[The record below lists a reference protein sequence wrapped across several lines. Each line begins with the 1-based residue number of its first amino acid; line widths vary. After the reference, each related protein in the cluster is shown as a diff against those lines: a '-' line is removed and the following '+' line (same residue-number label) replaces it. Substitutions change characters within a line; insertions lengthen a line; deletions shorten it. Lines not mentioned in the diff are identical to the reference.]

1 MPYEPYQPTFAHK
14 VLHMDDDDAVR
25 AMMNATLEHNDAPV
39 KASSRVAVL
48 ALRLEATWL
57 TTKQSLVTIYNDVYD
72 EHLFVFAAGLS
83 YYFVLSLFPL
93 LVSMASLLGYVPIP
107 HLFEGL
113 LSLMAKLV
121 PGDGMSLVRN
131 IVSDV
136 ISHKHKHFLTLGLMF
151 TIWTASSGFAAIIDG
166 LDLVYRVRET
176 RPVWKTRP
184 IALGLTLLAGSLL
197 LVAVG
202 LMVEGTSVGIWFTTR
217 LDLNPAVLTAW
228 RYLRWGIAMIFG
240 VLAVQLLYHFGPDVK
255 QRFRDSLTGAI
266 VAVTTW
272 VGLSYLLGS
281 YFGHFEHLDTT
292 YGPLG
297 AAIGLYVWFYLS
309 GFAILLGGEIN
320 FLLGELRDHRTP
332 QSSSTHARITDLNV
346 AA

>member
-1 MPYEPYQPTFAHK
+1 MAG
-14 VLHMDDDDAVR
+14 
-25 AMMNATLEHNDAPV
+25 
-39 KASSRVAVL
+39 SRRETT
-48 ALRLEATWL
+48 ALRRDSVFASGKQGTWL
-57 TTKQSLVTIYNDVYD
+57 TIKRSLTIIYHDVYD

-93 LVSMASLLGYVPIP
+93 LVSVAALLGYVPIP

-113 LSLMAKLV
+113 LGLMARLV
-121 PGDGMSLVRN
+121 PGDGMSLVRS

-136 ISHKHKHFLTLGLMF
+136 GHKHTHFLTLGLIF

-184 IALGLTLLAGSLL
+184 IALGLTLVAGSLL

-202 LMVEGTSVGIWFTTR
+202 LMVEGTHLGTWLTGRF
-217 LDLNPAVLTAW
+217 DLNPAILVIW
-228 RYLRWGIAMIFG
+228 RYFRWGIAVAFA
-240 VLAVQLLYHFGPDVK
+240 VLAVELLYHYGPDVK
-255 QRFRDSLTGAI
+255 QRFRSSLPGAL

-272 VGLSYLLGS
+272 IGLSYLLGI
-281 YFGHFEHLDTT
+281 YFRHFESLDKT

-320 FLLGELRDHRTP
+320 FLRGELRHPVPAD
-332 QSSSTHARITDLNV
+332 SSKLLYPEINNLNT

>member
-1 MPYEPYQPTFAHK
+1 VLK
-14 VLHMDDDDAVR
+14 VAAGAVWR
-25 AMMNATLEHNDAPV
+25 
-39 KASSRVAVL
+39 
-48 ALRLEATWL
+48 
-57 TTKQSLVTIYNDVYD
+57 TTKRSLITMYNDVYD

-83 YYFVLSLFPL
+83 YYFVLSLFPM

-136 ISHKHKHFLTLGLMF
+136 ISHKHKHFLTLGLVF
-151 TIWTASSGFAAIIDG
+151 TIWTTSSGFAAMIDG

-176 RPVWKTRP
+176 RPVWKIRP

-202 LMVEGTSVGIWFTTR
+202 LMVEGTSLGIWFTTR
-217 LDLNPAVLTAW
+217 FDLNPAMLTAW
-228 RYLRWGIAMIFG
+228 RYLRWGIAILFG
-240 VLAVQLLYHFGPDVK
+240 ILAVQLLYHFGPNLK

-266 VAVTTW
+266 VAVMTW
-272 VGLSYLLGS
+272 VGWSYLLGS
-281 YFGHFEHLDTT
+281 YFRHFENLDKT

-309 GFAILLGGEIN
+309 GLAILLGGEIN
-320 FLLGELRDHRTP
+320 FLLGELRDHKTLQPSTPVRT
-332 QSSSTHARITDLNV
+332 HINNLN
-346 AA
+346 AAA

>member
-1 MPYEPYQPTFAHK
+1 MRTPEVM
-14 VLHMDDDDAVR
+14 VLG
-25 AMMNATLEHNDAPV
+25 TGK
-39 KASSRVAVL
+39 KAA
-48 ALRLEATWL
+48 WL
-57 TTKQSLVTIYNDVYD
+57 TVKRSLITIYNDVYD

-93 LVSMASLLGYVPIP
+93 LVSMASLLVYVPIP

-113 LSLMAKLV
+113 LSLMARLV

-136 ISHKHKHFLTLGLMF
+136 SYKHRHFLTLGLVF
-151 TIWTASSGFAAIIDG
+151 TMWTASSGFAALIDG

-184 IALGLTLLAGSLL
+184 LALGLTLLAGSLL
-197 LVAVG
+197 VVAVG
-202 LMVEGTSVGIWFTTR
+202 LMVEGTNVGTWFTGEF
-217 LDLNPAVLTAW
+217 DLSPAVLATW
-228 RYLRWGIAMIFG
+228 RNLRWGIAAAFA
-240 VLAVQLLYHFGPDVK
+240 VLALELLYHFGPNVK
-255 QRFRDSLTGAI
+255 QRFRDSLTGAM
-266 VAVTTW
+266 VAVAAW
-272 VGLSYLLGS
+272 IGLSYLLGI
-281 YFGHFEHLDTT
+281 YFRHFESLDKT

-309 GFAILLGGEIN
+309 GLAVLLGGEIN
-320 FLLGELRDHRTP
+320 FLLGELRHPRIR
-332 QSSSTHARITDLNV
+332 QSPNPPYAEINNLDS

>member
-1 MPYEPYQPTFAHK
+1 M
-14 VLHMDDDDAVR
+14 
-25 AMMNATLEHNDAPV
+25 
-39 KASSRVAVL
+39 
-48 ALRLEATWL
+48 
-57 TTKQSLVTIYNDVYD
+57 YNDVYD

-83 YYFVLSLFPL
+83 YYFVLSLFPM

-113 LSLMAKLV
+113 LGLMAKLV

-136 ISHKHKHFLTLGLMF
+136 ISHKHKHFLTLGLVF
-151 TIWTASSGFAAIIDG
+151 TIWTTSSGFAAMIDG

-176 RPVWKTRP
+176 RPVWKIRP

-202 LMVEGTSVGIWFTTR
+202 LMVEGTSLGIWFTTR
-217 LDLNPAVLTAW
+217 FDLNPAMLTAW
-228 RYLRWGIAMIFG
+228 RYLRWGIAILFG
-240 VLAVQLLYHFGPDVK
+240 ILAVQLLYHFGPNLK
-255 QRFRDSLTGAI
+255 QRFRDSVTGAI
-266 VAVTTW
+266 VAVMTW

-281 YFGHFEHLDTT
+281 YFRHFENLDKT

-320 FLLGELRDHRTP
+320 FLLGELRDHKTLQPSTPVRTQINNP
-332 QSSSTHARITDLNV
+332 N
-346 AA
+346 AAA

>member
-1 MPYEPYQPTFAHK
+1 MAGSRRETT
-14 VLHMDDDDAVR
+14 
-25 AMMNATLEHNDAPV
+25 TLRRAPV
-39 KASSRVAVL
+39 FASDEQGA
-48 ALRLEATWL
+48 WL
-57 TTKQSLVTIYNDVYD
+57 TIKRSLIVIYNDVYD

-93 LVSMASLLGYVPIP
+93 LISMASLLGYVPIP

-113 LSLMAKLV
+113 LGLMARLV

-136 ISHKHKHFLTLGLMF
+136 SHKHTHFLTLGLIF

-184 IALGLTLLAGSLL
+184 IALGLTLFAGSLL
-197 LVAVG
+197 LAAVG
-202 LMVEGTSVGIWFTTR
+202 LMVEGTHLGTWLTARF
-217 LDLNPAVLTAW
+217 DLNPALIAVW
-228 RYLRWGIAMIFG
+228 RYLRWGIALASA
-240 VLAVQLLYHFGPDVK
+240 VLAVELLYHFGPDVK
-255 QRFRDSLTGAI
+255 QRFRSSLPGAV

-272 VGLSYLLGS
+272 IGLSYLLGI
-281 YFGHFEHLDTT
+281 YFRHFESLDKT

-297 AAIGLYVWFYLS
+297 AAIGLYIWFYLS

-320 FLLGELRDHRTP
+320 FLRGELRHYRP
-332 QSSSTHARITDLNV
+332 GRSSKPSDPEINNLNT

>member
-1 MPYEPYQPTFAHK
+1 M
-14 VLHMDDDDAVR
+14 
-25 AMMNATLEHNDAPV
+25 
-39 KASSRVAVL
+39 
-48 ALRLEATWL
+48 
-57 TTKQSLVTIYNDVYD
+57 YNDVYD

-83 YYFVLSLFPL
+83 YYFVLSLFPM

-136 ISHKHKHFLTLGLMF
+136 ISHKHKHFLTLGLVF
-151 TIWTASSGFAAIIDG
+151 TIWTTSSGFAAMIDG

-176 RPVWKTRP
+176 RPVWKIRP

-202 LMVEGTSVGIWFTTR
+202 LMVEGTSLGIWFTTR
-217 LDLNPAVLTAW
+217 FDLNPAMLTAW
-228 RYLRWGIAMIFG
+228 RYLRWGIAILFG
-240 VLAVQLLYHFGPDVK
+240 VLAVQLLYHFGPNLK

-266 VAVTTW
+266 VAVMTW

-281 YFGHFEHLDTT
+281 YFRHFENLDKT

-297 AAIGLYVWFYLS
+297 AAIGLYVWFYFS

-320 FLLGELRDHRTP
+320 FLLGELRGHKTLQPSTPVRT
-332 QSSSTHARITDLNV
+332 QINNLN
-346 AA
+346 AAA

>member
-1 MPYEPYQPTFAHK
+1 MITLGGEAAWPTF
-14 VLHMDDDDAVR
+14 R
-25 AMMNATLEHNDAPV
+25 
-39 KASSRVAVL
+39 R
-48 ALRLEATWL
+48 
-57 TTKQSLVTIYNDVYD
+57 SLIAIYNDVYD

-93 LVSMASLLGYVPIP
+93 LVSMASLLAYVPIP

-113 LSLMAKLV
+113 LGLMARLV

-136 ISHKHKHFLTLGLMF
+136 VNHKHPHFLTVGLVF

-166 LDLVYRVRET
+166 LNVVYRVRET

-184 IALGLTLLAGSLL
+184 MALGLTLLAGSLL

-202 LMVEGTSVGIWFTTR
+202 LMVEGTYFGIWAMGRF
-217 LDLNPAVLTAW
+217 DLNPAIFATW
-228 RYLRWGIAMIFG
+228 RYLRGGIATGFA
-240 VLAVQLLYHFGPDVK
+240 VLAVELLYHLGPDSK
-255 QRFRDSLTGAI
+255 HRFRDSLAGAI
-266 VAVTTW
+266 VAVMTW
-272 VGLSYLLGS
+272 IGLSYLLGLN
-281 YFGHFEHLDTT
+281 FRHFDSLDKT

-309 GFAILLGGEIN
+309 GFAVLVGGEIN
-320 FLLGELRDHRTP
+320 FLLGELRNHRTP
-332 QSSSTHARITDLNV
+332 QSSAHARTHINNLN
-346 AA
+346 AAA

>member
-1 MPYEPYQPTFAHK
+1 M
-14 VLHMDDDDAVR
+14 
-25 AMMNATLEHNDAPV
+25 
-39 KASSRVAVL
+39 VL
-48 ALRLEATWL
+48 AIGKRATWRTVKWL
-57 TTKQSLVTIYNDVYD
+57 LITLFNDIYD

-93 LVSMASLLGYVPIP
+93 LVSMASLLGYIPIP

-113 LSLMAKLV
+113 LSLMARLV

-136 ISHKHKHFLTLGLMF
+136 SHKHTHFLTLGLVF

-184 IALGLTLLAGSLL
+184 LALGLTLLAGSLL
-197 LVAVG
+197 VVAVG
-202 LMVEGTSVGIWFTTR
+202 LMVEGTNLGTWFTGQF
-217 LDLNPAVLTAW
+217 DLNPGVLTAW
-228 RYLRWGIAMIFG
+228 RNLRWGIAAAFA
-240 VLAVQLLYHFGPDVK
+240 VLALELLYHFGPNVK
-255 QRFRDSLTGAI
+255 QRFRYSLTGAI
-266 VAVTTW
+266 VAVAAW
-272 VGLSYLLGS
+272 IGLSYLLGI
-281 YFGHFEHLDTT
+281 YFRHFESLDKT

-320 FLLGELRDHRTP
+320 FLIGEVQHHGSQ
-332 QSSSTHARITDLNV
+332 QSYKPDYAEMKKLKP

>member
-1 MPYEPYQPTFAHK
+1 M
-14 VLHMDDDDAVR
+14 L
-25 AMMNATLEHNDAPV
+25 
-39 KASSRVAVL
+39 ASSA
-48 ALRLEATWL
+48 EAAWL
-57 TTKQSLVTIYNDVYD
+57 TIKRSLITIYNDIYD

-107 HLFEGL
+107 HLFEGF
-113 LSLMAKLV
+113 LSLMARLV

-136 ISHKHKHFLTLGLMF
+136 INHKHTHFLTLGLVF
-151 TIWTASSGFAAIIDG
+151 TIWTASSGFAAINDG
-166 LDLVYRVRET
+166 LDVVYRVRET
-176 RPVWKTRP
+176 RSVWKTRP

-202 LMVEGTSVGIWFTTR
+202 LIVEGTYLGSWFTSR
-217 LDLNPAVLTAW
+217 FDLNPASFAAW
-228 RYLRWGIAMIFG
+228 RYLRGGIAVGFA
-240 VLAVQLLYHFGPDVK
+240 VLAVELLYHFGPDVK
-255 QRFRDSLTGAI
+255 QRFRDSLAGAVI
-266 VAVTTW
+266 AVMIW
-272 VGLSYLLGS
+272 IGLSYLLGS
-281 YFGHFEHLDTT
+281 YFRHFDSLDKT

-309 GFAILLGGEIN
+309 GFAILVGGEIN
-320 FLLGELRDHRTP
+320 FLLGELRGHRTP
-332 QSSSTHARITDLNV
+332 QSSAPARTQSNKLNT

>member
-1 MPYEPYQPTFAHK
+1 MVASGVQVNWPTI
-14 VLHMDDDDAVR
+14 R
-25 AMMNATLEHNDAPV
+25 R
-39 KASSRVAVL
+39 S
-48 ALRLEATWL
+48 L
-57 TTKQSLVTIYNDVYD
+57 TNIYSDVYD
-72 EHLFVFAAGLS
+72 KHLFVFAAGLS

-93 LVSMASLLGYVPIP
+93 LVSMASLLIYVPIP
-107 HLFEGL
+107 HLFDGL
-113 LSLMAKLV
+113 LSVMARLV

-136 ISHKHKHFLTLGLMF
+136 SHKHKHFLTLGLVF
-151 TIWTASSGFAAIIDG
+151 TTWTASSGFAAIIDG
-166 LDLVYRVRET
+166 LNLVYRVRET

-202 LMVEGTSVGIWFTTR
+202 LIIEGTYLRIWFTSR
-217 LDLNPAVLTAW
+217 FDVNSAILGFW
-228 RYLRWGIAMIFG
+228 RYLRWVIAASLT
-240 VLAVQLLYHFGPDVK
+240 VLAVELLYHFGPDVK
-255 QRFRDSLTGAI
+255 QRFRDSLVGAL

-272 VGLSYLLGS
+272 IGLSYLLGS
-281 YFGHFEHLDTT
+281 YFRHFDSLDKT

-320 FLLGELRDHRTP
+320 FLFGELRLPGTR
-332 QSSSTHARITDLNV
+332 QSSKPVYADVNSLNQ